1 MRSREE
7 VRFRRGIEGLKND
20 FEESL
25 SQIETP
31 NTLKAKA
38 SGNDHTSYFSRFMLP
53 SNTLRIVEHV

>member
-1 MRSREE
+1 
-7 VRFRRGIEGLKND
+7 
-20 FEESL
+20 L

-53 SNTLRIVEHV
+53 SNTQNC